1 MVSCRL
7 RVLARPEVEL
17 AEATLSITGCFTT
30 ENWAALLPIIR
41 RTQTLLGGKSV
52 SVNLCG
58 KSADRALAQNAITG

>member
-1 MVSCRL
+1 M
-7 RVLARPEVEL
+7 